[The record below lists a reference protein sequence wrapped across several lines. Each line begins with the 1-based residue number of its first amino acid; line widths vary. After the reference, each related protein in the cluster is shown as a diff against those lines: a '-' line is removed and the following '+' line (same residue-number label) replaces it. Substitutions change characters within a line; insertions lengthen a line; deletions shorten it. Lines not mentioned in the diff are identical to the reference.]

1 MLISPTV
8 QRIEPS
14 ITLAIT
20 AKAAAMKAEG
30 HDVIAMSVGEP
41 DFDTPKHICD
51 AAIEA
56 IHAGFTHYTPAS
68 GILELKKAV
77 CNKFKRDNDLHYDP
91 SQVIINCGAKH
102 SIFLAVFALTSPGD
116 EVIVPSPYW
125 VSYPEMVKVA
135 GGTPVVIEASMD
147 TDLKI
152 TAEQLKTAIT
162 PKTKLLI
169 LNSPSNPTGMVY
181 TGEELR
187 SLTEVILD
195 SGIYV
200 ISDEIYEKLVFDG
213 ERHVSIGSF
222 SEEIYEKTITIN
234 GVSKAY
240 CMTGWRIGYT
250 AGKEDIIKAM
260 GKLQSQETSNPCSIS
275 QKAAL
280 AALTGSE
287 EFLNDMLEA
296 YEKRRRY
303 MVERLNSF
311 DGIRCVMPKGAFYVF
326 PDVSGVYGKYFNG
339 KAIDGSFSFCEYML
353 EEQKIAIV
361 PGIGFGADNHVRI
374 SCATSMKNIENAL
387 DRLEAGLKT
396 LGLNMKGER

>member
-1 MLISPTV
+1 MQISPIV
-8 QRIEPS
+8 QKIEPS

-20 AKAAAMKAEG
+20 AKASAMIAEG
-30 HDVIAMSVGEP
+30 HDVIALSVGEP

-56 IHAGFTHYTPAS
+56 IRGGFTHYTPAS

-77 CNKFKRDNDLHYDP
+77 CSKLKRDNELHYEP

-102 SIFLAVFALTSPGD
+102 SVFLAVFALTSPGD

-125 VSYPEMVKVA
+125 VSYPEMVKIA
-135 GGTPVVIEASMD
+135 GGTPVVIETSMD

-152 TAEQLKTAIT
+152 TAEQLKKAIT
-162 PKTKLLI
+162 PKTKLVI

-181 TGEELR
+181 SEEELR

-222 SEEIYEKTITIN
+222 SEEIYEKTLTIN

-250 AGKEDIIKAM
+250 AGQQEIIKAM
-260 GKLQSQETSNPCSIS
+260 GKVQSQETSNPCSIS
-275 QKAAL
+275 QKAAI
-280 AALTGSE
+280 AALNGSE
-287 EFLNDMLEA
+287 DFLNDLLEA
-296 YEKRRRY
+296 YDKRRRY

-311 DGIRCVMPKGAFYVF
+311 NGIRCGMPKGAFYVF
-326 PDVSGVYGKYFNG
+326 PDISDVYGRTFNG
-339 KAIDGSFSFCEYML
+339 KSIDGSFSFCEYML

-374 SCATSMKNIENAL
+374 SCATSMENIKKAL
-387 DRLEAGLKT
+387 DRLEAGLKE
-396 LGLNMKGER
+396 LII